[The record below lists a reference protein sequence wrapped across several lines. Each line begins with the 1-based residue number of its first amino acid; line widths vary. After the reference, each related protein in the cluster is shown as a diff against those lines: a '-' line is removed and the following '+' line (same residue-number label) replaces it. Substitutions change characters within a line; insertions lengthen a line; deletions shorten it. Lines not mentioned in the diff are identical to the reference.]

1 MPKKPSVELDYSF
14 HGILQSDSSAKFDA
28 NIARLPSMEDS
39 YIFFAS
45 GFTPSVE
52 EGESVE
58 AVEGRRAV
66 DSDFVEDRPEAA
78 LVEALRQKW
87 SKEATQEVT

>member
-1 MPKKPSVELDYSF
+1 
-14 HGILQSDSSAKFDA
+14 
-28 NIARLPSMEDS
+28 MEDS

-45 GFTPSVE
+45 GFAPSVE

-66 DSDFVEDRPEAA
+66 DSDFVVAGGVDCFLLGVNREMFLFDLLGVTEVGGFGGSYPA
-78 LVEALRQKW
+78 VEPGQKRIE
-87 SKEATQEVT
+87 SNH